1 MARPVV
7 VVTRRGTPADP
18 LALFLEDGD
27 AQVRWLPTTTVLP
40 PPDEAAFDEALG
52 HVPQMDWL
60 VFTSRHAVEAVFS
73 RRPWAALRSE
83 RGRPCV
89 AAVGDRTAELVVRH
103 GAPADVVPPV
113 PGASRLVS
121 ALLAAEGGSLA
132 GRRVF
137 WPRSD
142 IARRELADGLT
153 AAGATVV
160 EAVAYRTVPASPADL
175 DVFRADLQAGGIDAV
190 CFLSPSA
197 AEGLASALGSD
208 DLAPLRG
215 HCLVASLGPTTSEA
229 LARLGAPPDVEA
241 AQVSAR
247 SLAAALLARLTPLQG
262 ASR

>member
-1 MARPVV
+1 VP
-7 VVTRRGTPADP
+7 
-18 LALFLEDGD
+18 
-27 AQVRWLPTTTVLP
+27 
-40 PPDEAAFDEALG
+40 EA
-52 HVPQMDWL
+52 DWL

-83 RGRPCV
+83 RGRPRI
-89 AAVGDRTAELVVRH
+89 AAVGERTAELVLEQ
-103 GAPADVVPPV
+103 GAPADLVPPV
-113 PGASRLVS
+113 PGASALVK
-121 ALLAAEGGSLA
+121 ALLDAEGGSLA

-142 IARRELADGLT
+142 IARRELADGLA
-153 AAGATVV
+153 AAGASVV

-175 DVFRADLQAGGIDAV
+175 ESFRTDLHAGGIDAV

-197 AEGLASALGSD
+197 AEGLASAFGSD

-247 SLAAALLARLTPLQG
+247 SLATALLARLTPLQG

>member
-1 MARPVV
+1 

-27 AQVRWLPTTTVLP
+27 ARVRWLPTTIVLP
-40 PPDEAAFDEALG
+40 PLDEAALDEALG
-52 HVPQMDWL
+52 RVPGMDWL
-60 VFTSRHAVEAVFS
+60 VFTSRHAVEAVFA

-83 RGRPCV
+83 RGQPRV
-89 AAVGDRTAELVVRH
+89 AAVGDRTADLAAAR

-113 PGASRLVS
+113 PGAPALLDALVS
-121 ALLAAEGGSLA
+121 AEGGSLA

-142 IARRELADGLT
+142 IAGRELADGLT
-153 AAGATVV
+153 AAGASVV

-175 DVFRADLQAGGIDAV
+175 ESFRADLRSGEIDVV

-208 DLAPLRG
+208 DLAALRG
-215 HCLVASLGPTTSEA
+215 RCVVASLGPTTSAA

-241 AQVSAR
+241 AEVSAR
-247 SLAAALLARLTPLQG
+247 SLAAAVLARLHPLQG

>member
-1 MARPVV
+1 VARPVV

-27 AQVRWLPTTTVLP
+27 ARVRWLPTTAVLP
-40 PPDEAAFDEALG
+40 PLDEAAFDEALG
-52 HVPQMDWL
+52 RVPEMDWL
-60 VFTSRHAVEAVFS
+60 VFTSRHAVEAVLS

-83 RGRPCV
+83 GGRPRV
-89 AAVGDRTAELVVRH
+89 AAVGERTAELLASS

-113 PGASRLVS
+113 PGAAGLVA
-121 ALLAAEGGSLA
+121 ALLSAEGGTLA
-132 GRRVF
+132 GRSVF

-142 IARRELADGLT
+142 IARRELADGLA
-153 AAGATVV
+153 AAGATLV
-160 EAVAYRTVPASPADL
+160 EAVAYRTVPASPGEL
-175 DVFRADLQAGGIDAV
+175 ESFRADLHRGGIDAV

-197 AEGLASALGSD
+197 AEGLAAALGSD
-208 DLAPLRG
+208 DLAALRG
-215 HCLVASLGPTTSEA
+215 RCLVASLGPTTSDA

-247 SLAAALLARLTPLQG
+247 SLAAALLARLTPPQG

>member
-1 MARPVV
+1 VARPVV

-18 LALFLEDGD
+18 LALFLEDGA

-52 HVPQMDWL
+52 RVPATDWL
-60 VFTSRHAVEAVFS
+60 VFTSRHAVEAVFA

-83 RGRPCV
+83 RGRPRV
-89 AAVGDRTAELVVRH
+89 AAVGDRTAELLAER
-103 GAPADVVPPV
+103 GAPADVVPPL
-113 PGASRLVS
+113 PGAAGLVA
-121 ALLAAEGGSLA
+121 ALLSAEGGSLA

-142 IARRELADGLT
+142 IAHRDLADGLA

-160 EAVAYRTVPASPADL
+160 EAVAYRTVSTSPADL
-175 DVFRADLQAGGIDAV
+175 ESFRVDLQAGGIDAV

-241 AQVSAR
+241 AEVSAR
-247 SLAAALLARLTPLQG
+247 SLAAALLARLTPVQG
-262 ASR
+262 ATR

>member
-27 AQVRWLPTTTVLP
+27 ARVRWLPTTTVLP

-52 HVPQMDWL
+52 HVPETDWL
-60 VFTSRHAVEAVFS
+60 VFTSRHAVEAVFA

-83 RGRPCV
+83 GGRPRV
-89 AAVGDRTAELVVRH
+89 AAVGERTAELVTER

-113 PGASRLVS
+113 PGASGLVA

-142 IARRELADGLT
+142 IARRELAEGLT

-160 EAVAYRTVPASPADL
+160 ETVAYRTVPASPADL
-175 DVFRADLQAGGIDAV
+175 DSFRTDLQAGGIDAV

-215 HCLVASLGPTTSEA
+215 RCLVASLGPTTSEA

-247 SLAAALLARLTPLQG
+247 SLAAALLARLSPLQG

>member
-1 MARPVV
+1 VARPVV

-27 AQVRWLPTTTVLP
+27 ARVRWLPTTAVLP
-40 PPDEAAFDEALG
+40 PLDEAAFDEALG
-52 HVPQMDWL
+52 RVPEMDWL
-60 VFTSRHAVEAVFS
+60 VFTSRHAVEAVLS

-83 RGRPCV
+83 GGRPRV
-89 AAVGDRTAELVVRH
+89 AAVGERTAELLASS

-113 PGASRLVS
+113 PGAAGLVA
-121 ALLAAEGGSLA
+121 ALLSAEGGTLA
-132 GRRVF
+132 GRSVF

-142 IARRELADGLT
+142 IARRELADGLA
-153 AAGATVV
+153 AAGATLV
-160 EAVAYRTVPASPADL
+160 EAVAYRTVPASPGEL
-175 DVFRADLQAGGIDAV
+175 ESFRADLHRGGIDAV

-197 AEGLASALGSD
+197 AA
-208 DLAPLRG
+208 LRG
-215 HCLVASLGPTTSEA
+215 RCLVASLGPTTSDA

-247 SLAAALLARLTPLQG
+247 SLAAALLARLTPPQG